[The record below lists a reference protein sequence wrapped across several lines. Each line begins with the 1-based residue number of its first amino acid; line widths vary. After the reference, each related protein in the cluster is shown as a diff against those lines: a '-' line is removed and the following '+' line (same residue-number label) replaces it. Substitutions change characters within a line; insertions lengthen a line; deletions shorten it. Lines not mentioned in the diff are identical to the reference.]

1 MLEAVGVGSLEAL
14 FANVPQ
20 KHRLQRAL
28 AVPAAASEQELVA
41 ELSALA
47 ARNAH
52 HASHDWFLGA
62 GCYAHFIPSAVDAIA
77 SRSEFY
83 TAYTPY
89 QPEISQGT
97 LQAIFEFQTMIC
109 ELTGLE
115 VSNAS
120 MYDGASAAAEAALMA
135 MRITRPQQGACWRTA
150 VHPHYRE
157 VIETYLGRP
166 GGEHRP
172 GPARGRTGRTDAAR
186 PALVDAETA
195 CVVLQQPNF
204 WGAIEDVA
212 ARGRRR
218 ARARA
223 PSWWWW

>member
-1 MLEAVGVGSLEAL
+1 MLEAIGVGSLEAL
-14 FANVPQ
+14 FACVPQ
-20 KHRLQRAL
+20 KHRLQRPL

-41 ELSALA
+41 ELGALA

-97 LQAIFEFQTMIC
+97 LQAIFEWQTMIC
-109 ELTGLE
+109 GLTGLE

-120 MYDGASAAAEAALMA
+120 HVRRRLGGGRSGADGDAHHAARRRWCSADS
-135 MRITRPQQGACWRTA
+135 

-157 VIETYLGRP
+157 VIQTYLGRP
-166 GGEHRP
+166 RVADRGG
-172 GPARGRTGRTDAAR
+172 AAR
-186 PALVDAETA
+186 AGRAE
-195 CVVLQQPNF
+195 
-204 WGAIEDVA
+204 
-212 ARGRRR
+212 RRR
-218 ARARA
+218 WPGWSTPRPPAWCCSSRTSRARSRTWRRRPPPRA
-223 PSWWWW
+223 RTARSWSWW